1 MREKFAIFMMGR
13 YGQDQLNR
21 LLSITGL
28 IILVVSVV
36 IVRFIPLLSSVLW
49 IAAVA
54 LIVICYW
61 RMFSRNI
68 AARSAENQKY
78 LTFRYKFAVE
88 KQRRAERAA
97 QSKDYKF
104 FKCPKCG
111 VLNRIPKGKGK
122 IEITCPRCGEKF
134 IRKS

>member
-1 MREKFAIFMMGR
+1 MREKFSIFMMGR

-68 AARSAENQKY
+68 AARSAENQRY

>member
-78 LTFRYKFAVE
+78 LKFRYKFAVE

>member
-1 MREKFAIFMMGR
+1 MMGR

-122 IEITCPRCGEKF
+122 IEITCPRCGDKF

>member
-36 IVRFIPLLSSVLW
+36 IVRFIPLLSSALW

-68 AARSAENQKY
+68 AARSAENQRY

>member
-1 MREKFAIFMMGR
+1 MMGR

-36 IVRFIPLLSSVLW
+36 IARFIPLLSSVLW

>member
-1 MREKFAIFMMGR
+1 MMGR

-68 AARSAENQKY
+68 AARSAENQRY

>member
-1 MREKFAIFMMGR
+1 MMGR

-68 AARSAENQKY
+68 AARSAENQRY

-111 VLNRIPKGKGK
+111 VLNRIPKGKGE

>member
-1 MREKFAIFMMGR
+1 MREKFARFMMGR

-68 AARSAENQKY
+68 AARSAENQRY

-111 VLNRIPKGKGK
+111 VLNRIPKGKGE